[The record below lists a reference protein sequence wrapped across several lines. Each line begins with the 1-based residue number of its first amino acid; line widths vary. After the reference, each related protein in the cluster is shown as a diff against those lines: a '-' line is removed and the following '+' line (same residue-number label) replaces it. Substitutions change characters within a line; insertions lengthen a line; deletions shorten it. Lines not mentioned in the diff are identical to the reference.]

1 MKTSKS
7 LMQSIGYL
15 VACTMLAT
23 PAFAETEPP
32 KEKPKFEFR
41 MLPVDKVCLPDLIPE
56 EELEIELVLKPIV
69 ISCSGEFAID
79 PCLRSGGTLGRI
91 GTRPVCRV
99 PVAERDLRQVEYRTP
114 QGTVERRWE
123 LPKGSNR
130 IPPYIPD
137 MFAEANFNAVAA
149 PIEHGRGQ
157 MLDKGPRWPNKG
169 IIKPASDAP
178 SGTPTNAAGDPC
190 NKPGVQCDPRD
201 SLPPAER
208 KGPAATPKEP
218 G

>member
-1 MKTSKS
+1 MNTSKS

-23 PAFAETEPP
+23 PAFAETEPEKG
-32 KEKPKFEFR
+32 KEKPKFEWR
-41 MLPVDKVCLPDLIPE
+41 MLPVDKVCLPDMPVDEDIPFK
-56 EELEIELVLKPIV
+56 VKDF
-69 ISCSGEFAID
+69 SCSGEFAID

-99 PVAERDLRQVEYRTP
+99 PVAERDLRRVEYRTP

-123 LPKGSNR
+123 PPKGPNR

-137 MFAEANFNAVAA
+137 MFAEANFKAVAA
-149 PIEHGRGQ
+149 PIEHGKGQ

-169 IIKPASDAP
+169 IIKPVSDAP
-178 SGTPTNAAGDPC
+178 SGTPSNAAGDPC